1 LAFELVTTILT
12 GGSVGSLK
20 QGGKLAKLLEKAK
33 KLGGKKLDVGPAPVK
48 GLIDDAFSASRQRMR
63 IPTRVAGETIQKYI
77 DESTELF
84 RRAGGRF
91 IDVDGPGP
99 NGGLTLAQI
108 NFKDK
113 IIYRFRGAEIQ
124 DTVEEL
130 LHFRQAQKAGLWG
143 RGGVSKT
150 MLELWETQVDNLFRN
165 LGFVPR

>member
-1 LAFELVTTILT
+1 LSFLNYTARNRLFLAILFSFLTVAGLASVAFDDLLLALVR
-12 GGSVGSLK
+12 
-20 QGGKLAKLLEKAK
+20 
-33 KLGGKKLDVGPAPVK
+33 
-48 GLIDDAFSASRQRMR
+48 GLIDDAFSASGQRIR

-84 RRAGGRF
+84 RRADGRF

-99 NGGLTLAQI
+99 NGGLTLARI